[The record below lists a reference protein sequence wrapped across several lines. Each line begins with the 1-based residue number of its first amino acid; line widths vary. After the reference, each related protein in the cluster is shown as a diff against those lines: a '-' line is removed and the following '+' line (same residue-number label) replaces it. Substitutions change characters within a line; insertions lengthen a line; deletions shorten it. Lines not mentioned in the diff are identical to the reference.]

1 MIARSGYEER
11 TFVLSVIVIRPL
23 SFTFASSGQVQLLAQ
38 SSAVSIT
45 DLGVEPQAVEPHS
58 VAGFLKQS
66 VNLLSAIA

>member
-11 TFVLSVIVIRPL
+11 AFVLSVIGPL
-23 SFTFASSGQVQLLAQ
+23 SFTLASSGQVQLLAQ

-45 DLGVEPQAVEPHS
+45 ELGVEPQAVEPHS
-58 VAGFLKQS
+58 GAGFLKKS